1 MKTRELHDLDEKT
14 LREHLATARRDL
26 FGLRMQH
33 ATGELENTA
42 GLKTAKRDLARA
54 LTVARQRGIDP
65 NVSYQWLKTRPQRPP
80 RPWSTRSRTR
90 LRPARPLRRRRPR
103 GEAPDGARG
112 GGGGRDARGR
122 GDAATRTPPASWSHA
137 G

>member
-1 MKTRELHDLDEKT
+1 MKPLELRDLDDDK
-14 LREHLATARRDL
+14 LRDHLVTARRDL

-65 NVSYQWLKTRPQRPP
+65 NVKSN
-80 RPWSTRSRTR
+80 
-90 LRPARPLRRRRPR
+90 
-103 GEAPDGARG
+103 G
-112 GGGGRDARGR
+112 
-122 GDAATRTPPASWSHA
+122 
-137 G
+137 